1 MITMIM
7 GISSNL
13 KRGRGSLL
21 APLLIILSGILI
33 GCVGTIEDTKLK
45 KTKTVENKIAS
56 YPFSGLASVEPI
68 SNDKVE
74 VYFYPAKGKVEDLT
88 YEIYVNG
95 SEAPIFITGSS
106 LTPNPS
112 GKLMYTVSGLQVNT
126 TYSFAVSVTNNATKA
141 KSDEGDILSAT
152 TFANLTADFDGIA
165 SVRSPAGSAGR
176 NSVIVEWVG
185 AKATGGAT
193 SPKNGDP
200 VAYEI
205 VYISEVGGPTNI
217 NNVADPDR
225 KVNTFP
231 SPPPETTL
239 SSERSRTVSG
249 LNSGTKYY
257 FEVRA

>member
-1 MITMIM
+1 
-7 GISSNL
+7 
-13 KRGRGSLL
+13 
-21 APLLIILSGILI
+21 
-33 GCVGTIEDTKLK
+33 
-45 KTKTVENKIAS
+45 
-56 YPFSGLASVEPI
+56 
-68 SNDKVE
+68 
-74 VYFYPAKGKVEDLT
+74 
-88 YEIYVNG
+88 
-95 SEAPIFITGSS
+95 
-106 LTPNPS
+106 
-112 GKLMYTVSGLQVNT
+112 MYTVSGLQVNT

-257 FEVRA
+257 FQVRAIHKGYVMFGGIGGDSNYKREQNHKFLAITTTMLTGSMAFVVRMFMSIPRWSAGENNLDVTWPRPRGI